1 MRRAACHAWEFTED
15 VRSEVI
21 LSDTAKIRMDPRRF
35 VAGLKADG
43 LGAYPLDAN
52 LHVKAAPFAPGAV
65 RQWLGFYV
73 VPELPLDE
81 TGVSPCSV
89 AYRLNDGTA
98 DRYWTGTAWAVAGAS
113 DWNTLAQ
120 VQAGLPS
127 WPLGTLCPVFHL
139 ATTDPR
145 FTPSVRRALVAY
157 RAEVPSFVE
166 DLVLRTLLPALR
178 DAVRPEVDIAY
189 EWTGGTWMILPEQT
203 EEAVVVVGA
212 GSAYHETADP
222 GLTVDVLG
230 SYNPTTRRLDLT
242 KSVTAGDLVLLR
254 AQVSPTTVWLTHPDY
269 DQVASLPVIAVSS
282 VEEIGATRS
291 VGREWLRNVTTGAG
305 VAIRSPRQATW
316 RLGLRL
322 IAARSTELMRLAG
335 EVASFVERS
344 PVLTCQ
350 SLDSRA
356 DLVMESGAVIA
367 GRADAASVQEAGMQ
381 VLIRSASEWLLSEQE
396 GNAVETLFL
405 NCGTGATV

>member
-1 MRRAACHAWEFTED
+1 MRRAACHAWEFTEAA
-15 VRSEVI
+15 RSEVT

-35 VAGLKADG
+35 AATLKANA
-43 LGAYPLDAN
+43 LGAYPLDVN

-81 TGVSPCSV
+81 TGVTPCSV

-98 DRYWTGTAWAVAGAS
+98 DRYWTGTAWAVAGVS
-113 DWNTLAQ
+113 NWNTLAQ
-120 VQAGLPS
+120 VQAGLSS
-127 WPLGTLCPVFHL
+127 WPLGTLRPVFNL
-139 ATTDPR
+139 ATTDTR

-157 RAEVPSFVE
+157 RAEVPSFIE
-166 DLVLRTLLPALR
+166 DLVLRSLLPALR

-212 GSAYHETADP
+212 GSAYHEADDP
-222 GLTVDVLG
+222 DLTVDVLG

-242 KSVTAGDLVLLR
+242 KTVTAGDLVLLR
-254 AQVSPTTVWLTHPDY
+254 AQVRPTTVWLTHPDY

-282 VEEIGATRS
+282 IEEIGTTMS
-291 VGREWLRNVTTGAG
+291 VGREWLRNVTTGSG

-335 EVASFVERS
+335 EVSSFVERS
-344 PVLTCQ
+344 PVLTCEA
-350 SLDSRA
+350 LDSRA
-356 DLVMESGAVIA
+356 DLVMESGATIA
-367 GRADAASVQEAGMQ
+367 GRADTANVQEAGMQ
-381 VLIRSASEWLLSEQE
+381 VLVRSASEWLLSEQE

-405 NCGTGATV
+405 SCGTGATV